1 MLGLHEAVWLRLEYK
16 RNRRKEEDEEE
27 AETMVGREAVLAA
40 AEAAGGGADFTSSR
54 AYVFW
59 NQHKL

>member
-40 AEAAGGGADFTSSR
+40 AAGGGADFTSSR

>member
-1 MLGLHEAVWLRLEYK
+1 MLGRHEAIWLRLEYK

-40 AEAAGGGADFTSSR
+40 AAGGGADFTSSR